1 MDITIHP
8 GFLPHTDP
16 DASLASYRDSL
27 GFQVR
32 NDVGY
37 GGLRWNIVGPPDQP
51 GTSIVLEAPFAPGC
65 GVTDEERRII
75 VEMRAKGTYGWI
87 LLATADL
94 DGAFEWLQV
103 GGVPGGPGNPPY
115 PSRARR
121 RRLTAT
127 RSRTT
132 WRPAERS
139 SGGRSGAL
147 EYVVHR
153 AWAVVERPLGA
164 RSQHEGGSQRGGGS
178 QCRRDDDNTPTSPTG

>member
-75 VEMRAKGTYGWI
+75 VEMRPRAPTAGSCWPPPIWTAPSSGCRSAVSRVGRGT
-87 LLATADL
+87 LPTPPAPV
-94 DGAFEWLQV
+94 V
-103 GGVPGGPGNPPY
+103 GG
-115 PSRARR
+115 
-121 RRLTAT
+121 
-127 RSRTT
+127 
-132 WRPAERS
+132 
-139 SGGRSGAL
+139 
-147 EYVVHR
+147 
-153 AWAVVERPLGA
+153 
-164 RSQHEGGSQRGGGS
+164 
-178 QCRRDDDNTPTSPTG
+178 